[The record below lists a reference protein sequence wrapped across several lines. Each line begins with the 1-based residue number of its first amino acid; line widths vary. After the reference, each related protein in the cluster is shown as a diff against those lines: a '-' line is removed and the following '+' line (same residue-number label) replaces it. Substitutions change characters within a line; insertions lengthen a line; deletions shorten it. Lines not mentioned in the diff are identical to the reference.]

1 MNIIPL
7 KLSLTNC
14 FLVKTGD
21 QYILVDTGDEA
32 DWELFGKRLKEA
44 GVGFSQISHIIL
56 THHDFDHSGL
66 LNHIINENS
75 NIRIVMSH
83 FAKEL
88 LEKGESD
95 FSRGKRLINK
105 RIKLLW
111 PLQLSRLT
119 IMLGTGKYID
129 KKSSGQFPPYCARK
143 VDQLIANETRLKDIG
158 INLDGRII
166 ETPGHT
172 IDSITILFDDGDALV
187 GDAAANMLQSVG
199 TKNCAVILEDFDEYY
214 RSWQKIIDCN
224 ARRIF
229 PAHGNP
235 FPVEKLRNNMG
246 KNEKSKSD
254 DDLIVINY

>member
-1 MNIIPL
+1 MNLIPL

-14 FLVKTGD
+14 FLVKAGV
-21 QYILVDTGDEA
+21 QYILVDTGDKA
-32 DWELFGKRLKEA
+32 DWELFCKRLQEA
-44 GVGFSQISHIIL
+44 GVGLAQISHIIL

-66 LNHIINENS
+66 LNRIINENS
-75 NIRIVMSH
+75 KIRVVMSH
-83 FAKEL
+83 FAKAL

-95 FSRGKRLINK
+95 LTRGKRLINK

-119 IMLGTGKYID
+119 IMLSTGKYID
-129 KKSSGQFPPYCARK
+129 QKSNGKFPPYYARP
-143 VDQLIANETRLKDIG
+143 VDQLITSETRLKDLG
-158 INLDGRII
+158 ISLEGRII

-187 GDAAANMLQSVG
+187 GDAAANLLQLAG
-199 TKNCAVILEDFDEYY
+199 TKNCVVMLEDFDEYY
-214 RSWQKIIDCN
+214 RSWQKIIAGN

-235 FPVEKLRNNMG
+235 FSVEKLRKNLG
-246 KNEKSKSD
+246 KNAKSKYD
-254 DDLIVINY
+254 DGLLINY

>member
-14 FLVKTGD
+14 FLIKTGA
-21 QYILVDTGDEA
+21 QYILVDTGDKA
-32 DWELFGKRLKEA
+32 DWELFCKRLKET

-56 THHDFDHSGL
+56 THHDYDHSGL

-88 LEKGESD
+88 LEKGVSD
-95 FSRGKRLINK
+95 VTRGKRLINK

-111 PLQLSRLT
+111 PLQLNRLT

-129 KKSSGQFPPYCARK
+129 KKSFGMFPPYYTRK
-143 VDQLIANETRLKDIG
+143 VDHLITNETRLKDIG

-172 IDSITILFDDGDALV
+172 IDSITILFDDGDAFV
-187 GDAAANMLQSVG
+187 GDAAANILQSVG
-199 TKNCAVILEDFDEYY
+199 TKNCVVMLEDLDEYY
-214 RSWQKIIDCN
+214 RSWQKIIACN

-235 FPVEKLRNNMG
+235 FPVEKLKKNMG
-246 KNEKSKSD
+246 KNEKSKYN
-254 DDLIVINY
+254 DDLLIS

>member
-21 QYILVDTGDEA
+21 HYILVDTGDKA
-32 DWELFGKRLKEA
+32 DWELFCKRLKEA
-44 GVGFSQISHIIL
+44 GAGFSQISHIIL
-56 THHDFDHSGL
+56 THHDDDHSGL
-66 LNHIINENS
+66 LNQIIKENS
-75 NIRIVMSH
+75 NIRVVMSH

-88 LEKGESD
+88 LEKGKND
-95 FSRGKRLINK
+95 FTHGKRLTTK

-111 PLQLSRLT
+111 PLQLNRLI
-119 IMLGTGKYID
+119 IMMATGKNID
-129 KKSSGQFPPYCARK
+129 KNSNGKFPPYYARK
-143 VDQLIANETRLKDIG
+143 VDQLITNETRLKDIG
-158 INLDGRII
+158 ISLDGRII

-187 GDAAANMLQSVG
+187 GDAAANMLQFAG
-199 TKNCAVILEDFDEYY
+199 TKNCVVMLDDFDEYY

-235 FPVEKLRNNMG
+235 FPVAKLRKNMG
-246 KNEKSKSD
+246 KNEKNKYD
-254 DDLIVINY
+254 DALLINY